1 MNGGGCGV
9 FGGSKSPTIA
19 SNGAD
24 DCGNEIFGISYS
36 RLPTYKWADALEER
50 NRRPSLKLVNMDK
63 LAELQLVTQDEI
75 VVLLRRCHVTYVAWD
90 ESYNNSSM
98 HT

>member
-1 MNGGGCGV
+1 MNGRGCGV
-9 FGGSKSPTIA
+9 FGGSQSPTIA

-36 RLPTYKWADALEER
+36 PMPTYKWADAMEER
-50 NRRPSLKLVNMDK
+50 NRRSCLKLVNMDK
-63 LAELQLVTQDEI
+63 LAEIKLAIQDEI
-75 VVLLRRCHVTYVAWD
+75 VVHLRRCHVTHVAWD

>member
-9 FGGSKSPTIA
+9 VGGSQSPTIA
-19 SNGAD
+19 SNGA
-24 DCGNEIFGISYS
+24 EYFGVSYS
-36 RLPTYKWADALEER
+36 PMPTYKWADALERR
-50 NRRPSLKLVNMDK
+50 NRRPCLKLVDMDT

-75 VVLLRRCHVTYVAWD
+75 VVLFRRCHVTYVALD